1 MADFLSSILFCNQV
15 GHPRVEIFFFGGLLF
30 LYYFSCRLLE
40 IVFHSWHVGGA
51 VLLKVN
57 LHAWRKSS
65 FLGTCQKN
73 LSSFPLRFL
82 NFIKSEMLGIF
93 LSVPTQSFFY
103 QCNSNKCREFMLIQ
117 MVRVRIQIVSFSFFL
132 LLIKSIESQIKAFRI
147 ICYHSI
153 IIWKIRS
160 IHIRLTLRFVK
171 KKWAWRQQHTLR
183 KLWATVIKFNLNF
196 LNRNE
201 NGYDSASL
209 NILFNVIFVL
219 ESNKCQGFNCFTSVT
234 Q

>member
-15 GHPRVEIFFFGGLLF
+15 GHPRVEIFFWGLLF

-93 LSVPTQSFFY
+93 ECFYTKLFFY
-103 QCNSNKCREFMLIQ
+103 QCNSNKCWEFMPIQ
-117 MVRVRIQIVSFSFFL
+117 IVRVRIQVLQIVSFGFFL
-132 LLIKSIESQIKAFRI
+132 LMTKSIESPIKAFPI
-147 ICYHSI
+147 ICYYSI
-153 IIWKIRS
+153 IIWK
-160 IHIRLTLRFVK
+160 K
-171 KKWAWRQQHTLR
+171 
-183 KLWATVIKFNLNF
+183 
-196 LNRNE
+196 
-201 NGYDSASL
+201 
-209 NILFNVIFVL
+209 
-219 ESNKCQGFNCFTSVT
+219 
-234 Q
+234 